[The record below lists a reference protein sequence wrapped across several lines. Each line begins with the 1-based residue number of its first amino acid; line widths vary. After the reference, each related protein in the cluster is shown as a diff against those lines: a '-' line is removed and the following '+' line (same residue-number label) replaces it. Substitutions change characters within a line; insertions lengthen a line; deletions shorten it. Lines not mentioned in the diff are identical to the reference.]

1 MKKITLPITALLLF
15 FLSCTK
21 QEEGGRQEE
30 TFDQHPTWGDNDS
43 NDFWGKRSGGG
54 LILDTAWD
62 GDTTLY
68 F

>member
-1 MKKITLPITALLLF
+1 MTLKRIILPLALL

-30 TFDQHPTWGDNDS
+30 SFDQHPTWMDSDS

-54 LILDTAWD
+54 FILDTTWD
-62 GDTTLY
+62 GGTTLY